1 MSFLRI
7 WLLLTGSVIA
17 GALTWSF
24 APILI
29 PVFIIGGGLG
39 LVALG
44 IDLPLCVGSRPAAAR
59 PEEPFDQTADPPSG
73 SC

>member
-7 WLLLTGSVIA
+7 WLLLTGGVIA

-39 LVALG
+39 LVVLG
-44 IDLPLCVGSRPAAAR
+44 ITAAVRWIEAR
-59 PEEPFDQTADPPSG
+59 RRAPGKPFDQTADPPSG

>member
-1 MSFLRI
+1 MSSLRI
-7 WLLLTGSVIA
+7 WLLLTGSIIA

-44 IDLPLCVGSRPAAAR
+44 MIAAAR
-59 PEEPFDQTADPPSG
+59 WIEARRRAPGEPFDQTADPPSG